1 MVNAINSGAS
11 APQMAIADAPV
22 VSTGTPSLNSGV
34 SGAPAPAP
42 VAQAEKIP
50 SGFVAVIPKSGVNVN
65 LDQVHQN
72 VQDAIGKLND
82 MLQQNGTGLSFAM
95 DKSVGIPII
104 TVTSSVSGEVIRQIP
119 NEAVLNVAHNI
130 DAIKG
135 LLYNSIA

>member
-1 MVNAINSGAS
+1 MVNTINSGVA
-11 APQMAIADAPV
+11 APQTAIADAPV
-22 VSTGTPSLNSGV
+22 VSARGSGSSNANSASV
-34 SGAPAPAP
+34 PAAP
-42 VAQAEKIP
+42 VEKVP
-50 SGFVAVIPKSGVNVN
+50 SGFVAVIPNSGVNVN

-72 VQDAIGKLND
+72 VQDAIGRLND